1 MNAWQQGRAG
11 MFRSPLEGF
20 QMQQEPQGMHCDCT
34 VYTTQIK
41 QPWETHLGHRGTNTV
56 TQEFSTSFICCK
68 TSKVHQNQRLTLKG
82 SPKSERTRP
91 RADGKSPQNKSA
103 EALRSQMKRFYLHTI
118 FGIVWSRGQKT
129 GLCDY
134 ITYFQIN
141 LGCWG
146 FCRIIPANIYAALCF
161 L

>member
-1 MNAWQQGRAG
+1 
-11 MFRSPLEGF
+11 
-20 QMQQEPQGMHCDCT
+20 MHCDCT

-91 RADGKSPQNKSA
+91 RADGESA
-103 EALRSQMKRFYLHTI
+103 KQVCRSSEIPNEKVLFTYNLRNRLKQGAKNWT
-118 FGIVWSRGQKT
+118 V
-129 GLCDY
+129 
-134 ITYFQIN
+134 
-141 LGCWG
+141 
-146 FCRIIPANIYAALCF
+146 
-161 L
+161 